1 MESKDITGI
10 LEALLPIADR
20 VHFVPVNSPRALPP
34 AELAALLPASSP
46 PVEIHQN
53 LQSAFDVPA
62 ALPTLVT
69 GSAFLVGEVKALLD
83 DSSHRPSTQ

>member
-1 MESKDITGI
+1 
-10 LEALLPIADR
+10 
-20 VHFVPVNSPRALPP
+20 VNSPRALPP
-34 AELAALLPASSP
+34 AELATLLPASFPS
-46 PVEIHQN
+46 VEIHQN

-83 DSSHRPSTQ
+83 DSPHRPSTQ